1 MEPQI
6 NLNQKALSSAILLA
20 EEPDAEIA
28 AWTLDE
34 LDHLAD
40 LGSVRSAVAGT
51 DGWDA

>member
-1 MEPQI
+1 MERRI
-6 NLNQKALSSAILLA
+6 NVNQQALSNVILFA

-34 LDHLAD
+34 LEHLVD